1 MSKSFEFNRVFMI
14 KIKIYNQKAEAVGE
28 MQLSS
33 KVFGVPVN
41 EALVHQAVV
50 TQMAN
55 ERQVIAHTKD
65 RSEVRGGGRKPWKQ
79 KGTGRARHGSS
90 RSPIWIGG
98 GVTFGPR
105 NERNFKMRLNKK
117 MKQNALLMALSD
129 KAATGNLLALDK
141 LEMAE
146 FKTKIF
152 NQIMNAFEN
161 LVSRRQTRQPQ
172 ACPPCLPAR
181 QADRQGSGGQA
192 ADGGESAEKTGN
204 KKSKRSYLII
214 IDKTD
219 DKIKYSANN
228 LPGVEVLN
236 LDNINLV
243 DLLKYKNLV
252 MTKAAVE
259 KLEERYKSRI

>member
-1 MSKSFEFNRVFMI
+1 ME
-14 KIKIYNQKAEAVGE
+14 
-28 MQLSS
+28 LSS
-33 KVFGVPVN
+33 KVFGMKVN
-41 EALVHQAVV
+41 QALVHQAVV

-55 ERQVIAHTKD
+55 ERKVIAHTKD

-105 NERNFKMRLNKK
+105 NDRNFKMRLNKK
-117 MKQNALLMALSD
+117 MKQNAMMMALSD
-129 KAATGNLLALDK
+129 KAANGNLLVLDK

-152 NQIMNAFEN
+152 NGIISN
-161 LVSRRQTRQPQ
+161 LESKQ
-172 ACPPCLPAR
+172 AIKP
-181 QADRQGSGGQA
+181 S
-192 ADGGESAEKTGN
+192 SAKASEDKPEN
-204 KKSKRSYLII
+204 KKRSILVIV
-214 IDKTD
+214 DKGD
-219 DKIKYSANN
+219 DKIKYSAKN
-228 LPGVEVLN
+228 LVGIELIN

-252 MTKAAVE
+252 MTKVAVE
-259 KLEERYKSRI
+259 KVEEKYK

>member
-1 MSKSFEFNRVFMI
+1 MSI
-14 KIKIYNQKAEAVGE
+14 KIQVYNQNAEPVGE

-33 KVFGVPVN
+33 KVFGVPVSQ
-41 EALVHQAVV
+41 ALVHQAVV

-55 ERQVIAHTKD
+55 ERKVIAHTKD

-117 MKQNALLMALSD
+117 MKQQAMLMALSD

-152 NQIMNAFEN
+152 NKIMNAFEN
-161 LVSRRQTRQPQ
+161 LVSRRQT
-172 ACPPCLPAR
+172 LP
-181 QADRQGSGGQA
+181 RQGSGGQA
-192 ADGGESAEKTGN
+192 ADGGESAEKAGN